1 MPLYKHGRRHEAAVE
16 LRFRLITATSE
27 EICSVSLR
35 CEALA
40 ASGREHPLRPAAAPD
55 RHRPPGLQR
64 AELAHNGWRGSR
76 QIAVGSGDQ
85 NRASVAR
92 IGLSR

>member
-1 MPLYKHGRRHEAAVE
+1 MPLYKHGRRHETAVE

-27 EICSVSLR
+27 KICSVSLR

-55 RHRPPGLQR
+55 RHRPPDLQR
-64 AELAHNGWRGSR
+64 AELAHQWMARLPPDRGRIRRPESR
-76 QIAVGSGDQ
+76 EH
-85 NRASVAR
+85 
-92 IGLSR
+92 